1 MSKYSELIRVLRDC
15 SDQSKADLKVLSKS
29 LQAKTAILDSF
40 DIKYETQAE
49 GVSIDLS
56 DQSTKIYK
64 SKESAVKYLKESDFS
79 SDIVVIEPDASNPE
93 CQDIEF
99 VAGSDPQSC
108 SRLFENSRYYFKF
121 KKLLLDNEIASY
133 NDEAFNRLIF
143 LSNKH
148 GRVHVVCNNEWVEDF
163 YDGENDLKRQFL
175 DLEKKIVANK
185 DYEDFFKESLIE
197 YAKAIPEEN
206 LRFVKSLISIKHIVE
221 SASRNF
227 ELYKNNFS
235 FAEFKKQ
242 LNEDK
247 EKYLKDY
254 QSNLSDFLSKI
265 ASMPIQFGVY
275 IYLMVR
281 FSEELLPISATA
293 ILILAWSC
301 FKVMTVNRILENV
314 EYLKSKFQR
323 DLGALLKKSGI
334 DKDEVESDRVQIVEK
349 FGKSI
354 SLIKGYRLFVAIFS
368 ICALAIC
375 IHFIIKIS

>member
-1 MSKYSELIRVLRDC
+1 MSKYHELICVLRGC
-15 SDQSKADLKVLSKS
+15 SDQSKADLKVLSKN
-29 LQAKTAILDSF
+29 LQGKVSVLDRF

-49 GVSIDLS
+49 GISIDLS
-56 DQSTKIYK
+56 VQSIRIYK
-64 SKESAVKYLKESDFS
+64 SKKSAVKYLKESDFS
-79 SDIVVIEPDASNPE
+79 SDIIVIEPDASNPE

-99 VAGSDPQSC
+99 VTRSDPQSC
-108 SRLFENSRYYFKF
+108 SILFDNLRYYFKF
-121 KKLLLDNEIASY
+121 KKLLLNNEIASY

-143 LSNKH
+143 LSSKH
-148 GRVHVVCNNEWVEDF
+148 GRLHVICNNEWIEDF
-163 YDGENDLKRQFL
+163 YDNENDLKGQFVE
-175 DLEKKIVANK
+175 LEKKIVANK
-185 DYEDFFKESLIE
+185 EYEDFFKESLIE
-197 YAKAIPEEN
+197 YTKAIPEEN
-206 LRFVKSLISIKHIVE
+206 LRLVQSLKNIKHIIE

-247 EKYLKDY
+247 EMYLKDY

-281 FSEELLPISATA
+281 FSEELLPITATA
-293 ILILAWSC
+293 ILVLAWSC

-314 EYLKSKFQR
+314 EYLKSKFQS
-323 DLGALLKKSGI
+323 DLDALLEKSGI
-334 DKDEVESDRVQIVEK
+334 DESEVESDKRQIIDK
-349 FGKSI
+349 FSKSV